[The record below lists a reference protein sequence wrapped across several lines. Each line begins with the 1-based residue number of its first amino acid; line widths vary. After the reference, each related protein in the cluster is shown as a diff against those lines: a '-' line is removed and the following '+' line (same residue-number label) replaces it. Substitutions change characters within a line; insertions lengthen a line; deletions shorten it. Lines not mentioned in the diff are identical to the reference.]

1 MRKVGLLV
9 NPIAGMGGSVGLK
22 GTDGPDTLRTAIGRG
37 AKPSAGNRATAALRE
52 MKNLGEIQFLTGAE
66 DMGETILKGLTLPLP
81 VITVNHTSIKQP
93 LFTGAKDTIRMAREI
108 VKQKAE
114 LLLFCGGDGTA
125 RDILDAVHEEIPVIG
140 IPAGVKMH
148 SAVFAVTPQSAGKL
162 ASDFLK
168 GGLELH
174 DAEVMDVDEEAYRR
188 SSIAVKLYGFLLV
201 PQEPFLLQSAKAVLP
216 ESVDERE
223 NVEAIARQIVE
234 EMNSETT
241 YILGAGTTVKA
252 IADKLGES
260 KTLLGVDVFKNRHL
274 ILADAEARDLERIVK
289 GENDIKIIVS
299 PIGQQGHIFGRGT
312 QQITPEILRKVGRE
326 NVIIIASQAK
336 IAQLKSLYVDTGDA
350 DLDASF
356 RGYVKVVIDYRLWRM
371 VEVR

>member
-1 MRKVGLLV
+1 MRKIGVIV

-22 GTDGPDTLRTAIGRG
+22 GTDGPDALSQALSRG
-37 AKPSAGNRATAALRE
+37 AKPSAVNRAVAALGE
-52 MKNLGEIQFLTGAE
+52 LKNLGEIQFLAGAG
-66 DMGETILKGLTLPLP
+66 DMGEAALKDFELPMSFITI
-81 VITVNHTSIKQP
+81 NHTPTKQP
-93 LFTGAKDTIRMAREI
+93 LSSNAEDTVKIAREI
-108 VKQKAE
+108 VKQNAE

-125 RDILDAVHEEIPVIG
+125 RDILNAVQEEVPVIG

-148 SAVFAVTPQSAGKL
+148 SAVFAINPQSAGRL
-162 ASDFLK
+162 ATDFLE

-174 DAEVMDVDEEAYRR
+174 EAEVMDVDEEAYREGR
-188 SSIAVKLYGFLLV
+188 LAVKLYGFLLV
-201 PQEPFLLQSAKAVLP
+201 PQEPFLIQSAKAVLP
-216 ESVDERE
+216 ETVDEHE

-234 EMNSETT
+234 EMNPETT

-252 IADKLGES
+252 IADRLGEP
-260 KTLLGVDVFKNRHL
+260 KTLLGIDVFKNRHR
-274 ILADAEARDLERIVK
+274 IRADATSRDLDSILGREKDV
-289 GENDIKIIVS
+289 KIIIS

-312 QQITPEILRKVGRE
+312 QPITPKILRQVGRE

-350 DLDASF
+350 GLDESF

>member
-1 MRKVGLLV
+1 LRKVGLLV

-22 GTDGPDTLRTAIGRG
+22 GTDGPNALSNALSRG
-37 AKPSAGNRATAALRE
+37 AKPSAGDRAKTALGE
-52 MKNLGEIQFLTGAE
+52 MKNLKEIQFLTGSGE
-66 DMGETILKGLTLPLP
+66 MGETILKGFNLSIP
-81 VITVNHTSIKQP
+81 VITINHTAVKQP
-93 LFTGAKDTIRMAREI
+93 LSTSAEDTVRIAREM
-108 VKQKAE
+108 VKQKVE

-125 RDILDAVHEEIPVIG
+125 RDLLAAVQEAIPVIG

-148 SAVFAVTPQSAGKL
+148 SAVFAITPQSAGKL
-162 ASDFLK
+162 ARDFLE

-174 DAEVMDVDEEAYRR
+174 EAEVMDVDEEAYREGR
-188 SSIAVKLYGFLLV
+188 LAVKLYGFLLV
-201 PQEPFLLQSAKAVLP
+201 PQEPFLIQSAKAVLP
-216 ESVDERE
+216 ETVDEHE

-234 EMNSETT
+234 EMNPETT

-252 IADKLGES
+252 IADQLGEP
-260 KTLLGVDVFKNRHL
+260 KTLLGIDVYRNRHR
-274 ILADAEARDLERIVK
+274 ILADAQAKDLDSIIEK
-289 GENDIKIIVS
+289 EEDIKIIIS

-312 QQITPEILRKVGRE
+312 QPITPEILRRVGRE

-350 DLDASF
+350 DFDASF
-356 RGYVKVVIDYRLWRM
+356 RGYVKVIIDYRLWRM

>member
-1 MRKVGLLV
+1 MRKVGFLV

-22 GTDGPDTLRTAIGRG
+22 GTDGPDALREAINRG
-37 AKPSAGNRATAALRE
+37 AKPSSGNRATVA
-52 MKNLGEIQFLTGAE
+52 LGEMRKIAEVQFLTGAGE
-66 DMGETILKGLTLPLP
+66 MGEIILKGQNLSLQVLA
-81 VITVNHTSIKQP
+81 INHTQVEKP
-93 LFTGAKDTIRMAREI
+93 LSTGPEDTIRIAKEI
-108 VKQKAE
+108 VKQRAE

-125 RDILDAVHEEIPVIG
+125 RDILEAVHEEIPVIG

-148 SAVFAVTPQSAGKL
+148 SAVFAITPQAAGKL
-162 ASDFLK
+162 AKDFLE

-174 DAEVMDVDEEAYRR
+174 EGEVMDVDEEAYREGR
-188 SSIAVKLYGFLLV
+188 LAVRLYGFLRV
-201 PQEPFLLQSAKAVLP
+201 PQEPFLIQSAKAIIP
-216 ESVDERE
+216 ETVDENE
-223 NVEAIARQIVE
+223 NVQAIARQIVE
-234 EMNSETT
+234 EMNPETT

-252 IADKLGES
+252 IADQLGEP
-260 KTLLGVDVFKNRHL
+260 KTLLGVDVFKNRHC
-274 ILADAEARDLERIVK
+274 IHADVEARDLDAIVRK
-289 GENDIKIIVS
+289 EKDLKIIIS

-312 QQITPEILRKVGRE
+312 QQITPELLWRIGRD

-350 DLDASF
+350 NLDARF

>member
-22 GTDGPDTLRTAIGRG
+22 GTDGSDVLEEAISRG
-37 AKPSAGNRATAALRE
+37 AKPSAGNRATAALAE
-52 MKNLGEIQFLTGAE
+52 IKNLREYQFIAGAGS
-66 DMGETILKGLTLPLP
+66 MGETILKELEPNLSVL
-81 VITVNHTSIKQP
+81 TVNHTPTKKLLS
-93 LFTGAKDTIRMAREI
+93 TGPEDTIRTAKEI

-125 RDILDAVHEEIPVIG
+125 RDILDAVHEKIPVIG

-148 SAVFAVTPQSAGKL
+148 SAVFAITPQSAGRL
-162 ASDFLK
+162 ASDFLE

-174 DAEVMDVDEEAYRR
+174 EAEVMDVDEEAYREGR
-188 SSIAVKLYGFLLV
+188 LAVKLYGFLRV
-201 PQEPFLLQSAKAVLP
+201 PQEPFLIQSAKAVIP
-216 ESVDERE
+216 ETVDERE
-223 NVEAIARQIVE
+223 NVEVIARQIVE
-234 EMNSETT
+234 EMNPETT
-241 YILGAGTTVKA
+241 YIFGAGTTVKA
-252 IADKLGES
+252 IADQLGEP
-260 KTLLGVDVFKNRHL
+260 KTLLGVDVFKNRHR
-274 ILADAEARDLERIVK
+274 ILADAQARDFDEVVRREKNV
-289 GENDIKIIVS
+289 KIIIS

-312 QQITPEILRKVGRE
+312 QQITPEILRRVGRD
-326 NVIIIASQAK
+326 NIIIIASQAK

-350 DLDASF
+350 DLDATL